1 MKYHIQKKKKRIL
14 LVLQLKAII
23 VNHVIHFA
31 ETSRASFSRNLESK
45 CNIIEHQNITKK
57 KTPSISVTIK
67 IARGQWRGRD
77 QVPVSL
83 DDIFFQT
90 PNRGSSPHLANSYIC
105 HFVNPY

>member
-1 MKYHIQKKKKRIL
+1 MALRLAQTSQGTWNQNATLSSTKT
-14 LVLQLKAII
+14 LQ
-23 VNHVIHFA
+23 
-31 ETSRASFSRNLESK
+31 
-45 CNIIEHQNITKK
+45 KK

-67 IARGQWRGRD
+67 IAGGQWRGRD

>member
-1 MKYHIQKKKKRIL
+1 MALRLAQTSQGTWNQNATLSSTKT
-14 LVLQLKAII
+14 LQ
-23 VNHVIHFA
+23 
-31 ETSRASFSRNLESK
+31 
-45 CNIIEHQNITKK
+45 KK

>member
-1 MKYHIQKKKKRIL
+1 MALRLAQTSQGTWNQNATLSSTKTLQKKKL
-14 LVLQLKAII
+14 LPSPLQLKS
-23 VNHVIHFA
+23 HDG
-31 ETSRASFSRNLESK
+31 
-45 CNIIEHQNITKK
+45 
-57 KTPSISVTIK
+57 
-67 IARGQWRGRD
+67 RGQWRGRD

>member
-1 MKYHIQKKKKRIL
+1 MQHY
-14 LVLQLKAII
+14 
-23 VNHVIHFA
+23 
-31 ETSRASFSRNLESK
+31 RAPK
-45 CNIIEHQNITKK
+45 HYKK